1 MWGHL
6 SVFKIVNT
14 SCLMLNFF
22 LLDFLWA
29 FRFSDLTL
37 TLMEYEKYFI
47 SSEYSIQKLAGHL
60 QT

>member
-1 MWGHL
+1 
-6 SVFKIVNT
+6 
-14 SCLMLNFF
+14 MLNFF